1 MNERHANP
9 EDSDLYALGALDGEE
24 QQAYEAHVRVCAACA
39 RELAAARERVALLAL
54 AADPET
60 PGPKVKERLMWRV
73 RAEAAGGSPWEKR
86 AEESGRGRGP
96 GDRRA
101 RRPQGG
107 WGWLTPALAVTT
119 VFFAA
124 VAGWLGVQD
133 ARDLQQ
139 LHAVEGQL
147 AEAQQHSFEIA
158 RTATE
163 TENLLGMPGT
173 VRVGLKPMPGMTDGR
188 VGVLYNAKMGMVT
201 CAGWLPA
208 PPAKK
213 NYQLWLVPMKGKPMS
228 LRVFKGEWNEPMMM
242 KVPTGMEA
250 KEFAVTVE
258 PMGGMPWPTGPMVM
272 AGAGE

>member
-1 MNERHANP
+1 MNERHVNP

-24 QQAYEAHVRVCAACA
+24 KQAYEAHVRVCAPCA
-39 RELAAARERVALLAL
+39 AELAAARERVALLGL
-54 AADPET
+54 AADPARPAAGVRAALLE
-60 PGPKVKERLMWRV
+60 RV
-73 RAEAAGGSPWEKR
+73 RAEAAGGTPWKKRSDHGDAAVMRPEPAKR
-86 AEESGRGRGP
+86 A
-96 GDRRA
+96 
-101 RRPQGG
+101 
-107 WGWLTPALAVTT
+107 WTWLTPAFAAAT

-124 VAGWLGVQD
+124 VAAALWVKD
-133 ARDLQQ
+133 TRDLTR

-147 AEAQQHSFEIA
+147 ADAQQHSLQIA
-158 RTATE
+158 RTAVE

-173 VRVGLKPMPGMTDGR
+173 VRVGLKPMPGMPDGR

-208 PPAKK
+208 APAKK

-242 KVPTGMEA
+242 HVPAGMEA
-250 KEFAVTVE
+250 KAFAVTEE

-272 AGAGE
+272 EGAGE